1 MNIFPLKT
9 YISVV
14 VLLVEGSVQGAVRKK
29 LINVS
34 PIMLFKAVTLRKLEA
49 VIEHVMQKKVF
60 LHLLFDHKFYLYPSL
75 ITEKI
80 VLFRYV
86 IPYDLINSNIFFG
99 IGINKFTYCFLM
111 LLN

>member
-1 MNIFPLKT
+1 MNIFPLKM

-49 VIEHVMQKKVF
+49 VIEDVMQKRCSYTS
-60 LHLLFDHKFYLYPSL
+60 YLIINFIY
-75 ITEKI
+75 
-80 VLFRYV
+80 
-86 IPYDLINSNIFFG
+86 IPH
-99 IGINKFTYCFLM
+99 
-111 LLN
+111 